1 MNHKPQTID
10 RAGTAAPTGLSELI
24 IAAFAI
30 ATAVFLTIGTANMQ
44 VTGSAPPGPQFFP
57 SIVAGLLYA
66 VGAFLAFQTIR
77 RAVTSFSASRS
88 TGGEPAAASSDF
100 SANLLEDLA
109 DVEHGTL
116 VEAAGLSSTGL
127 PSAGQVATNQAP
139 DVRYR
144 THTDWKTVGMVLGSL
159 VAFALLL
166 VPVGWLVSAALLFWG
181 VCYALGSKRPL
192 FDAGV
197 ALLFSGLIQIVFSG
211 LLGLA
216 LPPGFLEGLL

>member
-1 MNHKPQTID
+1 MNRKAKTID
-10 RAGTAAPTGLSELI
+10 RTGAAEPSGLSELI
-24 IAAFAI
+24 IAGFAI
-30 ATAVFLTIGTANMQ
+30 ATAVFLTIGTSSMQ
-44 VTGSAPPGPQFFP
+44 VTGSTFPGPQFFP

-88 TGGEPAAASSDF
+88 TGGEPAAVSSDF

-116 VEAAGLSSTGL
+116 AEAAERASDDQ
-127 PSAGQVATNQAP
+127 PSG
-139 DVRYR
+139 VRYR
-144 THTDWKTVGMVLGSL
+144 THTDWKTVGIVLGSL

-166 VPVGWLVSAALLFWG
+166 IPVGWLVSAALLFWG

-197 ALLFSGLIQIVFSG
+197 ALLFSGLIQIAFGG

-216 LPPGFLEGLL
+216 LPAGFLEGLL

>member
-1 MNHKPQTID
+1 MNRKAKTID
-10 RAGTAAPTGLSELI
+10 RTGAATPSGLSELI
-24 IAAFAI
+24 IAGFAI
-30 ATAVFLTIGTANMQ
+30 ATAVFLTIGTASMQ
-44 VTGSAPPGPQFFP
+44 VTGSALPGPQFFP

-66 VGAFLAFQTIR
+66 VGGFLAFQTIR

-116 VEAAGLSSTGL
+116 AEAAEQ
-127 PSAGQVATNQAP
+127 PSAEGPPAS
-139 DVRYR
+139 RYR
-144 THTDWKTVGMVLGSL
+144 SHTDWKTVGIVLASL

-166 VPVGWLVSAALLFWG
+166 IPVGWLVSAALLFWG
-181 VCYALGSKRPL
+181 VCYALGSKRPV
-192 FDAGV
+192 FDVGV
-197 ALLFSGLIQIVFSG
+197 ALLFSGFIQIVFSG